1 MEGGG
6 SKIASHILHG
16 IYTHW
21 PTQSTTRVEYTFCAY
36 FFMSESLHMFLS
48 CLKNGL
54 LCLQIYLGLWFESDY
69 LYDLFKLLYVEAF
82 PAICSHLML
91 KQCGLAKTNKEIFD

>member
-1 MEGGG
+1 MQTVWQINENSLGKAVSVWPCCMEGGG

-54 LCLQIYLGLWFESDY
+54 LCLQIYLGL
-69 LYDLFKLLYVEAF
+69 
-82 PAICSHLML
+82 
-91 KQCGLAKTNKEIFD
+91 